1 MQHLIYIL
9 QHINMIM
16 NILLHYDYDILYI
29 IIYDNHNIN
38 ISKNIIS

>member
-16 NILLHYDYDILYI
+16 NILLVLHYDYNYMI
-29 IIYDNHNIN
+29 IIIDNDI
-38 ISKNIIS
+38 

>member
-16 NILLHYDYDILYI
+16 NILLHYDYNYMI
-29 IIYDNHNIN
+29 IIIDNDI
-38 ISKNIIS
+38 